1 MATAK
6 VGLNV
11 YTFKLNVQSINNKNP
26 MNKNQFAKA
35 ILAISLLVFF
45 QENSFASAK
54 NTSSK
59 VNTKHF
65 ANTADSTIVLS
76 VSEMGC
82 KTDSKMVQTA
92 LYRRVGIKKVI
103 LSEGTVTVT
112 FNPQK
117 ISVKEI
123 FSIIENTGTCEDP
136 NAKVHKVKI
145 KS

>member
-11 YTFKLNVQSINNKNP
+11 CTFKLNVQSINNIHT

-59 VNTKHF
+59 VNTNHF

>member
-1 MATAK
+1 MK
-6 VGLNV
+6 
-11 YTFKLNVQSINNKNP
+11 KNK
-26 MNKNQFAKA
+26 FAKA
-35 ILAISLLVFF
+35 ILPISLLVFS

-54 NTSSK
+54 NTLSK
-59 VNTKHF
+59 LNTNYIVH
-65 ANTADSTIVLS
+65 TSDSTIVLS

-103 LSEGTVTVT
+103 LSGTVTVT

-123 FSIIENTGTCEDP
+123 VSIIENTGTCEDP

>member
-11 YTFKLNVQSINNKNP
+11 STFKLIVQSINNINP
-26 MNKNQFAKA
+26 MNKNQFAKT

-59 VNTKHF
+59 VNTNHF

-123 FSIIENTGTCEDP
+123 FSIIENMGTCEDP

>member
-11 YTFKLNVQSINNKNP
+11 STFKSNFQSINNINP
-26 MNKNQFAKA
+26 MNKNQFAKT

-59 VNTKHF
+59 VNTNHF

>member
-1 MATAK
+1 
-6 VGLNV
+6 
-11 YTFKLNVQSINNKNP
+11 

-35 ILAISLLVFF
+35 ILAIILLVFF

-54 NTSSK
+54 NTLSK
-59 VNTKHF
+59 INTNYF
-65 ANTADSTIVLS
+65 VSTSDSTIVLS

-117 ISVKEI
+117 ISVKDI
-123 FSIIENTGTCEDP
+123 VSIIENTGTCEDP

>member
-11 YTFKLNVQSINNKNP
+11 YTFKLNFQSINNILP

-54 NTSSK
+54 NTPSK
-59 VNTKHF
+59 VNTIHF

>member
-1 MATAK
+1 
-6 VGLNV
+6 
-11 YTFKLNVQSINNKNP
+11 

-59 VNTKHF
+59 LNTNHF
-65 ANTADSTIVLS
+65 ANTTDSTIVLS

-117 ISVKEI
+117 ITVKEI

>member
-1 MATAK
+1 
-6 VGLNV
+6 
-11 YTFKLNVQSINNKNP
+11 
-26 MNKNQFAKA
+26 MNKNQFAKT

-45 QENSFASAK
+45 QKNSFASAK

-59 VNTKHF
+59 VNTNHF

-123 FSIIENTGTCEDP
+123 FSIIENMGTCEDP

>member
-1 MATAK
+1 MK
-6 VGLNV
+6 
-11 YTFKLNVQSINNKNP
+11 KNK
-26 MNKNQFAKA
+26 FAKA
-35 ILAISLLVFF
+35 ILAISLLVFS

-54 NTSSK
+54 NTLSK
-59 VNTKHF
+59 LNTNYIVH
-65 ANTADSTIVLS
+65 TSDSTIVLS

-123 FSIIENTGTCEDP
+123 VSIIENTGTCEDP
-136 NAKVHKVKI
+136 NAIVHTVKI

>member
-1 MATAK
+1 
-6 VGLNV
+6 
-11 YTFKLNVQSINNKNP
+11 
-26 MNKNQFAKA
+26 MNKNQFTKA
-35 ILAISLLVFF
+35 LLAISLLVFF
-45 QENSFASAK
+45 QKNSFASAK
-54 NTSSK
+54 NKSSI
-59 VNTKHF
+59 VTTNHF
-65 ANTADSTIVLS
+65 ANTTDSTIVLS
-76 VSEMGC
+76 VSAMGC

-103 LSEGTVTVT
+103 LSEGTVTVA

-123 FSIIENTGTCEDP
+123 VSIIENTGTCEDP

>member
-11 YTFKLNVQSINNKNP
+11 STFKLIVQSINNINP
-26 MNKNQFAKA
+26 MNKNQFAKT

-45 QENSFASAK
+45 QKNSFASAK

-59 VNTKHF
+59 VNTNHF